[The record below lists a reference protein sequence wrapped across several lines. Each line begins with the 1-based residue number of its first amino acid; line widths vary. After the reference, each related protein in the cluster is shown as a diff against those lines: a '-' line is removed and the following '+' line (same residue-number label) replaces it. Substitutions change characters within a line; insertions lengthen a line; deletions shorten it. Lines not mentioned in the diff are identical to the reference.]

1 MNLLSLVIPVYNE
14 GQILEEFY
22 GRLKPALAAL
32 GVPAEIILVDDG
44 STDAT
49 ARIARGLCEQDRA
62 VRLIMLSR
70 NFGQQ
75 SAISAGLRHAAGEAV
90 VVMDA
95 DLQDPPEIIGQL
107 LETHKQGFDIVY
119 AVRRSRAEPLLK
131 QVIAKLFY
139 RLIRWLAVVRI
150 PVDAGDFCLM
160 GRRAVDQL
168 NALPESNR
176 YVRGLRAWIGYA
188 QAGIAFERGRRCGG
202 MTKFTLWKMFQVG
215 LDAVVAFARL
225 PFQLLLVLG
234 ALLMAAAGV
243 WLLGLVLVGAAE
255 RLLKVLMAGLLF
267 FNGLQLAVLGLLG
280 EVVWHISQ
288 EVKGRPDYIIK
299 ETVGFEHAPGQ
310 PSGCRA

>member
-1 MNLLSLVIPVYNE
+1 MNLLSVVIPAYNE
-14 GQILEEFY
+14 GEILEEFY
-22 GRLKPALAAL
+22 CRLRPALATL

-49 ARIARGLCEQDRA
+49 ARIARGLCERDRA
-62 VRLIMLSR
+62 VKLIMLSR

-95 DLQDPPEIIGQL
+95 DLQDPPEIIAQL

-139 RLIRWLAVVRI
+139 RLIRWLAVTSL

-160 GRRAVDQL
+160 SRRAVDQL
-168 NALPESNR
+168 NALPERNR

-188 QAGIAFERGRRCGG
+188 QAGIAYERGRRCGG
-202 MTKFTLWKMFQVG
+202 TTKFTLWKMFQVG

-234 ALLMAAAGV
+234 AVLMTAAGV
-243 WLLGLVLVGAAE
+243 WFLGLALLGATE
-255 RLLKVLMAGLLF
+255 QLLKLLLAGLLF
-267 FNGLQLAVLGLLG
+267 FNGLQLAALGFLG

-299 ETVGFEHAPGQ
+299 EMIGFDHASGQ
-310 PSGCRA
+310 PARYRV